1 MRLIQLYF
9 SIAAP
14 TERLQERHWA
24 LSSSPKASGCKPVVL
39 HDAGVKQRLGRR
51 GKLSL
56 NGCKP
61 SKGSVIPCCSCEIVC
76 AMIQFF
82 LPEASESNTA
92 NAATLFLICSARDLI
107 RELPSLFEDIGTL
120 AQVPKYVLPS
130 VGSFTRAYNYLTPE
144 SVDGFSAGIG
154 TIAHRSELQTIGAFF
169 VSLSGNLGNSY
180 SVSWRWIIRSSVI
193 TCATNGPDT
202 QVLHYLTVSAES

>member
-39 HDAGVKQRLGRR
+39 HDAGVKQRLGHR

-61 SKGSVIPCCSCEIVC
+61 SKGSFIPCCSCEIVC

-82 LPEASESNTA
+82 LKQA
-92 NAATLFLICSARDLI
+92 NPALLMQQLCSLICSARDLI
-107 RELPSLFEDIGTL
+107 GELPSPFVDIGTR
-120 AQVPKYVLPS
+120 AQVPKYVPPS
-130 VGSFTRAYNYLTPE
+130 VGSFTRERNYLTPE
-144 SVDGFSAGIG
+144 SVDASLRVG
-154 TIAHRSELQTIGAFF
+154 T
-169 VSLSGNLGNSY
+169 Y
-180 SVSWRWIIRSSVI
+180 RSSLRVADYRCI
-193 TCATNGPDT
+193 LRQLAR
-202 QVLHYLTVSAES
+202 